1 MFRMKLSKEYRVC
14 YEGSRYRDRI
24 DSLVGQLSMMG
35 YPRMRICEMV
45 RVWLRFAKYCDD
57 AGMDVPSSIHEEE
70 VQRYLVERIQAR
82 CFRRCV
88 RIALRIFIEADDSGN
103 FSRRVHAL
111 PKPATQIFNE
121 WGIPYLHFLREH
133 RGLKETTLR
142 VNTLTLR
149 KFTEFLDK
157 NGICDIKNVDV
168 GLVHD
173 FCRNPGNCKP
183 TTWVLRMSHLRC
195 FLRFVFSR
203 KGLER
208 DLSLAVAAVKHFRHA
223 GLPDVLTGAEV
234 DKILGCVDRSNG
246 RRKRDFVI
254 LLLAACYGMRPS
266 DILRLRL
273 DDIHWR
279 ERSIVYCQSK
289 TGKPITLPLLPEI
302 SEALIDYLRSWRPPT
317 KSRCIFVRHKV
328 PFEPFAS
335 KDPLYWIMPEALR
348 RAGIFKRPGSRG
360 LYLFR
365 HTLAARLLGA
375 HVSIKT
381 IGDILGH
388 ASAQSTFV
396 YTKVDV
402 SALRSA
408 SLSITEVLQ

>member
-1 MFRMKLSKEYRVC
+1 
-14 YEGSRYRDRI
+14 
-24 DSLVGQLSMMG
+24 
-35 YPRMRICEMV
+35 
-45 RVWLRFAKYCDD
+45 
-57 AGMDVPSSIHEEE
+57 
-70 VQRYLVERIQAR
+70 
-82 CFRRCV
+82 
-88 RIALRIFIEADDSGN
+88 
-103 FSRRVHAL
+103 
-111 PKPATQIFNE
+111 
-121 WGIPYLHFLREH
+121 
-133 RGLKETTLR
+133 
-142 VNTLTLR
+142 
-149 KFTEFLDK
+149 
-157 NGICDIKNVDV
+157 
-168 GLVHD
+168 
-173 FCRNPGNCKP
+173 
-183 TTWVLRMSHLRC
+183 
-195 FLRFVFSR
+195 
-203 KGLER
+203 
-208 DLSLAVAAVKHFRHA
+208 
-223 GLPDVLTGAEV
+223 
-234 DKILGCVDRSNG
+234 
-246 RRKRDFVI
+246 
-254 LLLAACYGMRPS
+254 MRPS